1 MKTFEELKIN
11 DLCYSVELRGI
22 QEHLVRMIDCTGR
35 NTKVRIT
42 RTYYED
48 DNFIVEDNPSIAIA
62 KDKYS
67 KPVIYADI
75 QLAKEKLYEI
85 RSKHMAMLHSKMVS
99 AINEYEEANKM
110 LRAYSDM
117 NVPEDIKL

>member
-22 QEHLVRMIDCTGR
+22 QEYLVKMIDCSKGKTQ
-35 NTKVRIT
+35 VRIA
-42 RTYYED
+42 RKYYED
-48 DNFIVEDNPSIAIA
+48 DNFIVEDNPSIALA
-62 KDKYS
+62 KEKYN
-67 KPVIYADI
+67 KPAIYADI

-85 RSKHMAMLHSKMVS
+85 RSKHMAMLHSKMVC
-99 AINEYEEANKM
+99 AINEYEEANKI

-117 NVPEDIKL
+117 NLPEDFHL